1 MRAFSP
7 LDHTSLSSTPP
18 ETAAFL
24 VHRHGIREIAAMILA
39 LHQVFSLPS
48 FKENEGPGGG
58 TNAEKHGR
66 LPDNTTLT
74 NSVDELVDPDDPNG
88 PIALSSFNNRSALQ
102 LWPPGVRPNTNT
114 GERFGTPVGAI
125 NFLFRAIMEV
135 RQPSI
140 HYLQQTRVACNT
152 YGEVKH
158 AHSRHEN
165 IIT

>member
-1 MRAFSP
+1 MVTPRAIFHALTQKSALTSVSSSSMRAFSP
-7 LDHTSLSSTPP
+7 LDHTRLSSTPP

-88 PIALSSFNNRSALQ
+88 PTRHPRSTTGLHFSPGLRVYARIRTRENDSV
-102 LWPPGVRPNTNT
+102 PP
-114 GERFGTPVGAI
+114 
-125 NFLFRAIMEV
+125 
-135 RQPSI
+135 
-140 HYLQQTRVACNT
+140 
-152 YGEVKH
+152 
-158 AHSRHEN
+158 
-165 IIT
+165 